1 MIHTGITA
9 RSGYGKTSM
18 TQKITN
24 ILSRMGGYIAVCD
37 EKYVK
42 GSRLKD
48 IWKADFITDNL
59 DEFNEWM
66 WTHTNA
72 ICVTE
77 EAETLLDHHER
88 MTGYSRQFG
97 HSMIMSGQVI
107 TQFPTKLRTNF
118 DQMIVGKGLKK
129 HGQLIQEILVSE
141 NLSDIQTIERYHFN
155 YINPLHNKEIVNF
168 NGYDESVLEQIAQSI
183 MDEWTGA
190 DDDIVKRVGIGSARG
205 IDWEYLKAKK
215 LIYTDERFGTENL

>member
-66 WTHTNA
+66 WPHTNA

-77 EAETLLDHHER
+77 EAETL
-88 MTGYSRQFG
+88 
-97 HSMIMSGQVI
+97 
-107 TQFPTKLRTNF
+107 
-118 DQMIVGKGLKK
+118 
-129 HGQLIQEILVSE
+129 
-141 NLSDIQTIERYHFN
+141 
-155 YINPLHNKEIVNF
+155 
-168 NGYDESVLEQIAQSI
+168 
-183 MDEWTGA
+183 
-190 DDDIVKRVGIGSARG
+190 
-205 IDWEYLKAKK
+205 
-215 LIYTDERFGTENL
+215 